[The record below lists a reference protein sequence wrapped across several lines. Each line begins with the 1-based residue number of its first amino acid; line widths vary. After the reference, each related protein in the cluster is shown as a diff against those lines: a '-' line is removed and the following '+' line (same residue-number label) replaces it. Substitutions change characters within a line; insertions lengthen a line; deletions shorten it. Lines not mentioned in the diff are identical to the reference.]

1 MAHLQGGTVSQ
12 IVNSQVKHYAD
23 EASKLRREYQ
33 MTFIASIWEAIS
45 NLPTGERSSMFSQV
59 QAELTRRSTAARNKK
74 KADKPL
80 QTELLDQQAPPPFPR
95 PGSVVEPTV
104 VRSSSRRNWLSET
117 EDHHDE
123 IHEGF
128 PKQG

>member
-23 EASKLRREYQ
+23 EASKLRRQYQ

-74 KADKPL
+74 RADKPL
-80 QTELLDQQAPPPFPR
+80 QTELLDQQAPPSVPTTGKRSRTNNGSQPIAKKLVERNGR
-95 PGSVVEPTV
+95 PS
-104 VRSSSRRNWLSET
+104 
-117 EDHHDE
+117 
-123 IHEGF
+123 
-128 PKQG
+128 